1 MPLATKN
8 GAIIVKDGKLAE
20 NCGCCG
26 CPQNCACGCSCDSP
40 MPPQVKIT
48 LSEIPDALFEYPV
61 RCYRFFNRSYTLCTN
76 AASQD
81 LSPSFCPPTNL
92 SYCKQLA
99 GLCSRMIQYSWQG
112 IDTTTYFSAIGNAE
126 YDSCAAAS
134 VAFGTPASAT
144 SACLQEF
151 AFAATNL
158 NNSLTLRGLFT
169 KSIDGSGAAVYTP
182 ASLSGQCGDLSFD
195 GYSQVWVA
203 PGLLKLYYY
212 NQKGMRKADDSLF
225 NRAQPLG
232 IYARVQ
238 IVGSQSCESDRVV
251 TGEPVFKTVNSFAV
265 NGDGFSTTTFSRTIT
280 ATVSVSKFE
289 WNAFSYALAGN
300 NNCAFCTDGHTE
312 KPPQTTRWT
321 IYRRQRGD
329 PSKCVSAFS
338 DPNPGVPESVAGS
351 PTPSVASVYFISGAT
366 GCETTQW
373 AWNLRALAPTFTFPK
388 GRMCKQVDPARQE
401 CPEQDITIAPEFGNI
416 GIFAITPAGQLPR
429 DFYYSQWISL
439 SGGGAGQV
447 TQSVDGLEPAPKF
460 TYQGIEYTMK
470 LGYRYK
476 VTFS

>member
-1 MPLATKN
+1 
-8 GAIIVKDGKLAE
+8 
-20 NCGCCG
+20 
-26 CPQNCACGCSCDSP
+26 
-40 MPPQVKIT
+40 
-48 LSEIPDALFEYPV
+48 
-61 RCYRFFNRSYTLCTN
+61 
-76 AASQD
+76 
-81 LSPSFCPPTNL
+81 
-92 SYCKQLA
+92 
-99 GLCSRMIQYSWQG
+99 MIQYSWQG

-338 DPNPGVPESVAGS
+338 DPNPGVPENVAGFAI
-351 PTPSVASVYFISGAT
+351 PSVASVYFISGAP

-373 AWNLRALAPTFTFPK
+373 AWKLRALAPTFTFPK
-388 GRMCKQVDPARQE
+388 GRMCEQVDPARQE
-401 CPEQDITIAPEFGNI
+401 CPEQDITIAPELGSI
-416 GIFAITPAGQLPR
+416 VIFARTPAGQLPR
-429 DFYYSQWISL
+429 DFYYSQWISS